1 MVTVAETRERLRK
14 WDLRFIS
21 MAKLVATWSKDP
33 STKCGAVICDSHFRI
48 VSVGYNGYPTGVPD
62 DGSLLIREE
71 KYRKVVHAE
80 INSILFSHR
89 DLGKCTLYVYPLPP
103 CSQCMAAII
112 QSGIQRVVSMAP
124 SGELASRWETS
135 NAVASEMA
143 AAAGVEFSIIELT

>member
-14 WDLRFIS
+14 WDLRFLS
-21 MAKLVATWSKDP
+21 MAKLVSSWSKDP
-33 STKCGAVICDSHFRI
+33 STKCGAVICDCNFRI

-62 DGSLLIREE
+62 DNSLLIREE

-89 DLGKCTLYVYPLPP
+89 NLEKCTIYIHPLPP

-112 QSGIQRVVSMAP
+112 QSGIQRVVSTAP
-124 SGELASRWETS
+124 TGELASRWETS
-135 NAVASEMA
+135 NATALEMA
-143 AAAGVEFSIIELT
+143 TTSGVEFSIIELT